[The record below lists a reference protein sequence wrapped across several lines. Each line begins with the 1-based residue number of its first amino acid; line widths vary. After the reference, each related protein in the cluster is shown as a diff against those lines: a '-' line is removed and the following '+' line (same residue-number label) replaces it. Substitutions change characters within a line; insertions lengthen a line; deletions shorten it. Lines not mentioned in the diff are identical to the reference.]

1 MTTKN
6 LSALADKARI
16 APTKSKDKFCH
27 EKFSFSL
34 LHSKKKFKSRQNPSA
49 PDLFIRPASI
59 VAKGSNSYFQDLS

>member
-1 MTTKN
+1 MTTKD

-34 LHSKKKFKSRQNPSA
+34 LHSYRNLKAAKIRQCLICS
-49 PDLFIRPASI
+49 
-59 VAKGSNSYFQDLS
+59 

>member
-34 LHSKKKFKSRQNPSA
+34 LRSKKKN
-49 PDLFIRPASI
+49 
-59 VAKGSNSYFQDLS
+59 

>member
-34 LHSKKKFKSRQNPSA
+34 LHSHRNFKAAKIRQCLICS
-49 PDLFIRPASI
+49 
-59 VAKGSNSYFQDLS
+59 